1 MDPILVGTVAGKALE
16 AIADLIPTPEKRAM
30 AEVRLLQAT
39 QAVMVEEARS
49 RDRWTSRARPGFL
62 YVMYL
67 MILASIPMGGLYAFS
82 PATALAISSG
92 VQQWLA
98 AIPEPMW
105 WLFGAGY
112 LGYTGSRGME
122 KLKGAAK

>member
-112 LGYTGSRGME
+112 LGYTGSRGLE
-122 KLKGAAK
+122 KFKGVSK